1 MKAGELKADVGI
13 TLIMIVYGIVI
24 VGSSPILAVAA
35 WMIAGLVI
43 LRHAYDPF
51 GEFVDDHQLLFLL
64 LMLAILS
71 VAFLLSWAV

>member
-13 TLIMIVYGIVI
+13 TLLMIVYGIVI

-35 WMIAGLVI
+35 WMIGGLLV

-64 LMLAILS
+64 FMLATLS
-71 VAFLLSWAV
+71 AGVLLSWAL